1 MEDYQLAKVRHAK
14 PWSVQ
19 LATGARRKVTEFI
32 ADCEVKI
39 MNHVIRINLNVLT
52 LGSYDMIIGM
62 YWLAKY
68 KVILNCFDKSFTYV
82 VEDQIVRK
90 VESVIKPVSLRQISA
105 TQLKKCMRK
114 GCKLYDVRIIDLIL
128 DEVEA

>member
-1 MEDYQLAKVRHAK
+1 M
-14 PWSVQ
+14 
-19 LATGARRKVTEFI
+19 ATGARRKVTEFI

-68 KVILNCFDKSFTYV
+68 KVILNCFDKTFTYV
-82 VEDQIVRK
+82 AEDLIVRK
-90 VESVIKPVSLRQISA
+90 VKGVSNLS
-105 TQLKKCMRK
+105 T
-114 GCKLYDVRIIDLIL
+114 
-128 DEVEA
+128 